1 MVAVCSHVSP
11 RISQNINRT
20 VSPQNIPELRAIV
33 SCVTLSEGA
42 REAAEIEPF
51 LHRKSTFDRHEGWR
65 FCCKQQTQM
74 DVKLQSTIS
83 HLHSL
88 SLGVAWPRLLE
99 SVFWAEGPCAKCI
112 LSVSALMTAE
122 SRTGVR
128 SEVEMG
134 PM

>member
-1 MVAVCSHVSP
+1 MAV
-11 RISQNINRT
+11 
-20 VSPQNIPELRAIV
+20 
-33 SCVTLSEGA
+33 LSY
-42 REAAEIEPF
+42 
-51 LHRKSTFDRHEGWR
+51 
-65 FCCKQQTQM
+65 KQQTQM
-74 DVKLQSTIS
+74 DVKLKSTIS

-88 SLGVAWPRLLE
+88 SVAWRRLLE

-112 LSVSALMTAE
+112 LSVSALMTGE